1 MNLGLLLSDQ
11 SLLIA
16 CAINVL
22 VNVVTTTTGAARIA
36 GVMTRRIATSM
47 SLYNFFF
54 LFARMANLLYTP
66 FLGSIVDRA
75 ATSGDF
81 HVLEIKLRFII
92 VAATLG
98 NILGWLL
105 LPTFIVIYNRGVQS
119 IEKNG
124 SLPMVLLK
132 LLNPRNMLSFFAS
145 FRLPSMLGLRNFSLK
160 DMPRSFLVLNVF
172 MTAIWAIGVLCSI
185 YASVLIPSLVRTATL
200 LSGLV
205 NGIAT
210 ILFSIFVDPTAALI
224 TDQAAAG
231 IRKEEQ
237 VRIMVFYLTM
247 GNILGTI
254 ISQFF
259 FLPGAEWIA
268 FVTGLFGH

>member
-1 MNLGLLLSDQ
+1 MHLDFLLSDH

-16 CAINVL
+16 CAINIL
-22 VNVVTTTTGAARIA
+22 VNIVTTTTGAARIA
-36 GVMTRRIATSM
+36 GVMTKRIATSM

-75 ATSGDF
+75 AASGNF
-81 HVLEIKLRFII
+81 HVLEVKLRFII
-92 VAATLG
+92 IAATLG

-132 LLNPRNMLSFFAS
+132 LLHPKNMLSLFTS
-145 FRLPSMLGLRNFSLK
+145 FRWPSLLGLTSFSLK
-160 DMPRSFLVLNVF
+160 GIPKSFLILNVF
-172 MTAIWAIGVLCSI
+172 MTAIWAIGVLCST
-185 YASVLIPSLVRTATL
+185 YASVLVPSLVRTATL

-237 VRIMVFYLTM
+237 VRVMVLYLTL
-247 GNILGTI
+247 GNIVGTLF
-254 ISQFF
+254 SQCLL
-259 FLPGAEWIA
+259 LPGAEWIA
-268 FVTGLFGH
+268 FVTRLFGH